1 MVYVTNTPSSLRS
14 KLTWFATLGGIGGT
28 IGGAVGLLVD
38 IGSAGL
44 SGGAGTL
51 IGAVVGGSIGAALSK
66 RFENSSALLEKGDA
80 FDFLYAAHHKNPKV
94 ANPRLVEE
102 ALVQIP
108 SFDKNDDG
116 RRWYAKADLE
126 QFLATPSPAPLPPP
140 PASPMAAS

>member
-1 MVYVTNTPSSLRS
+1 V
-14 KLTWFATLGGIGGT
+14 
-28 IGGAVGLLVD
+28 LVD

-66 RFENSSALLEKGDA
+66 GFEDSSELLEKGDA
-80 FDFLYAAHHKNPKV
+80 FDFLYAARHKVPKV
-94 ANPRLVEE
+94 ANPRLIAE
-102 ALVQIP
+102 ALKRIP

-126 QFLATPSPAPLPPP
+126 RFLKTP
-140 PASPMAAS
+140 